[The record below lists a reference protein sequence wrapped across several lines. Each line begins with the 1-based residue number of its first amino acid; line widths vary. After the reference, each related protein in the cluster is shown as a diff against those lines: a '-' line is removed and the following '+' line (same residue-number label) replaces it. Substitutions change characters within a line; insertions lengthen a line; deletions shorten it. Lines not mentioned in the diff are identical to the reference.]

1 MKVEPV
7 DVDHLG
13 DRVGAWLQC
22 VLEGSPP
29 AVRRAASSISRWGVL
44 EPQGVRVSDLLRGFG
59 RTADFPAAADFL
71 RATVDFS
78 TVLVEDRLSRAGD
91 PNVYPADEVPAMP
104 ADPVSV
110 DLEVSVFTVAS
121 SGALTGILQGMSH
134 WQFPVLLMV
143 RCAAD
148 PATLKHDILQGR
160 VRNVAGVV
168 ISCCDGET
176 VLVSR

>member
-1 MKVEPV
+1 M
-7 DVDHLG
+7 
-13 DRVGAWLQC
+13 RVT
-22 VLEGSPP
+22 
-29 AVRRAASSISRWGVL
+29 
-44 EPQGVRVSDLLRGFG
+44 DLLRGFG

-104 ADPVSV
+104 ADP
-110 DLEVSVFTVAS
+110 
-121 SGALTGILQGMSH
+121 
-134 WQFPVLLMV
+134 
-143 RCAAD
+143 
-148 PATLKHDILQGR
+148 ATLKHDILQGR

-168 ISCCDGET
+168 VSCCDGET